1 MKLKHRLVNRGHLIG
16 SDVFSQLKC
25 NPDTFVIL
33 LKRWKSSNIMFSSC
47 PTSTN
52 VIVATSQSS
61 SLHFCALK
69 KKKKTTKE
77 KKRKTDIYTLQWF
90 LNMLH
95 LKFNKHSTFRFLQ
108 MA

>member
-33 LKRWKSSNIMFSSC
+33 SKRWKSSNTMFS
-47 PTSTN
+47 PPN

-69 KKKKTTKE
+69 KEEENNNNNKKE
-77 KKRKTDIYTLQWF
+77 KLTFTLYNGF
-90 LNMLH
+90 
-95 LKFNKHSTFRFLQ
+95 
-108 MA
+108 

>member
-33 LKRWKSSNIMFSSC
+33 LKRWKSSNIMFS
-47 PTSTN
+47 PPN

-77 KKRKTDIYTLQWF
+77 KKKK
-90 LNMLH
+90 N
-95 LKFNKHSTFRFLQ
+95 
-108 MA
+108 

>member
-33 LKRWKSSNIMFSSC
+33 LKCWKSSNAMFS
-47 PTSTN
+47 PPN

-69 KKKKTTKE
+69 KEEENNNNNKKE
-77 KKRKTDIYTLQWF
+77 KLTFTLYNGF
-90 LNMLH
+90 
-95 LKFNKHSTFRFLQ
+95 
-108 MA
+108 

>member
-33 LKRWKSSNIMFSSC
+33 LKRWKSSNTMFS
-47 PTSTN
+47 PPN

-69 KKKKTTKE
+69 KFRRKQQQKKE
-77 KKRKTDIYTLQWF
+77 RKTDIYTLQWF

-95 LKFNKHSTFRFLQ
+95 LKLNKQ
-108 MA
+108 YI